1 MSELVSVEK
10 IIELIKSLSPSDRDL
25 LFSEL
30 QARGMGKPREGD
42 RPYPPTEPLELGNA
56 TCDISRT
63 ETQNFWGDEGTASY
77 QVLLKKEANETVSA
91 TLFGWSDCKVYG
103 KTRSQALQQ
112 LQDLVNQQLVAG
124 EIVSI
129 KLKSTQPNHPLLQV
143 PTTLKNN
150 PLFDE
155 VLGYMEAYRRELD
168 AELETSDRE
177 LEVGANIK

>member
-30 QARGMGKPREGD
+30 QAQGMGNSGEAD
-42 RPYPPTEPLELGNA
+42 VPYPTTESLELGNA

-63 ETQNFWGDEGTASY
+63 ETPNFWGDEGTVSY
-77 QVLLKKEANETVSA
+77 QVLLKNEADETVSA
-91 TLFGWSDCKVYG
+91 MLLGWPECKVYG
-103 KTRSQALQQ
+103 QTRSQALQQ
-112 LQDLVNQQLVAG
+112 LQDLVNQQLIAG

-129 KLKSTQPNHPLLQV
+129 KLKSTQSDNPWMRIAG
-143 PTTLKNN
+143 KYKDD

-155 VLGYMEAYRRELD
+155 FLADIEAYRQELD
-168 AELETSDRE
+168 AELK
-177 LEVGANIK
+177 VK